1 MCTPTHTQ
9 THLHL
14 DTHTPSYRHPTT
26 TTTGEVHCSW
36 LPLGHI
42 YERVNLITA
51 THLGCSVG
59 FYSGDVL
66 MLLEDL
72 QLLRPH
78 LFPAVPRLWNRIYD
92 RVCASPRTT
101 PPLTSL
107 SHQHHPFPHT
117 PCTYSHPLVHTPCTY
132 NHLLVHTQVRATIEQ
147 GNPLA
152 RRLFAAA
159 YAQKQAALRA
169 GDLSGGRMG
178 PFWDRLVFSK
188 IAARLGGM
196 LLWGVCFVL
205 MVCDRGLFLRL

>member
-1 MCTPTHTQ
+1 M
-9 THLHL
+9 
-14 DTHTPSYRHPTT
+14 
-26 TTTGEVHCSW
+26 HCSW

-92 RVCASPRTT
+92 RVRVDDDVESAGVC
-101 PPLTSL
+101 TS
-107 SHQHHPFPHT
+107 QPHT
-117 PCTYSHPLVHTPCTY
+117 RLLYSMPFFMLPGLVSCM
-132 NHLLVHTQVRATIEQ
+132 HTQVKATIEQ
-147 GNPLA
+147 GNPIA
-152 RRLFAAA
+152 RRMFGLA

-188 IAARLGGM
+188 IAARLGGAC
-196 LLWGVCFVL
+196 V
-205 MVCDRGLFLRL
+205 RGTRGT